1 VLKSDKDSANAQ
13 QQQQNNV
20 NPTNRTGSPE
30 RKSVVDIMMS
40 PKANSLYAF
49 QDVDE
54 VKQEPAQDDSKPTTS
69 EAEVSA
75 TKANTGSNSNDAN
88 SPAHLSPLSSPRRSS
103 VSGSEMSY
111 DKCIVVEN
119 HSSRIKAMSYSDN
132 LELLSVGLA
141 NGQIV
146 NYQVQIE
153 NFNQYL
159 DDSDD

>member
-1 VLKSDKDSANAQ
+1 
-13 QQQQNNV
+13 
-20 NPTNRTGSPE
+20 
-30 RKSVVDIMMS
+30 
-40 PKANSLYAF
+40 
-49 QDVDE
+49 
-54 VKQEPAQDDSKPTTS
+54 
-69 EAEVSA
+69 
-75 TKANTGSNSNDAN
+75 
-88 SPAHLSPLSSPRRSS
+88 
-103 VSGSEMSY
+103 MSY

>member
-69 EAEVSA
+69 
-75 TKANTGSNSNDAN
+75 
-88 SPAHLSPLSSPRRSS
+88 
-103 VSGSEMSY
+103 
-111 DKCIVVEN
+111 
-119 HSSRIKAMSYSDN
+119 
-132 LELLSVGLA
+132 
-141 NGQIV
+141 
-146 NYQVQIE
+146 
-153 NFNQYL
+153 
-159 DDSDD
+159 